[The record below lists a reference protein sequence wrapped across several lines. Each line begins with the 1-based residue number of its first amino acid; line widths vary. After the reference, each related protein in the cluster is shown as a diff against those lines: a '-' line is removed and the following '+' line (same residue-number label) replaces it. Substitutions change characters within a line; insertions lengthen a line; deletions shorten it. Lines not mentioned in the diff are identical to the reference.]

1 MDKQALMED
10 ILAAAV
16 AVNEGKLEE
25 LDLALVRL
33 IRAKP
38 VENFAFS
45 VWHTDD
51 VIQMVDR
58 LDRVQAQE
66 VLRHADQADGGI
78 NRDLFDAFANQL
90 FPEPNLVDY
99 FVTLDNELQLHITV
113 PEESHPDDYV
123 DFHGHVTDST
133 YGGLNNGT
141 GDYTLPEDKHKLQKF
156 LCERHN
162 VNRLAAF
169 KKFKVNLRR
178 GDHPEYVEE
187 HVVAVGNVAP
197 FADQLTAAEEVT
209 CARISYYVTDTNFKV
224 GDTICGNEIVSFEPL
239 IEVADRVQ

>member
-33 IRAKP
+33 IHAKP
-38 VENFAFS
+38 IDNFAFE
-45 VWHTDD
+45 VWHIDD
-51 VIQMVDR
+51 VIAEAGHVSR
-58 LDRVQAQE
+58 KEAQE
-66 VLRHADQADGGI
+66 VLRHAEQLDGGI
-78 NRDLFDAFANQL
+78 DRELLKTVAYQL

-123 DFHGHVTDST
+123 DFHGHVTGSD

-178 GDHPEYVEE
+178 GDHPECVEE

-209 CARISYYVTDTNFKV
+209 YARISYYVTDADFKV
-224 GDTICGNEIVSFEPL
+224 GDTICGNEIVSFEPY
-239 IEVADRVQ
+239 V